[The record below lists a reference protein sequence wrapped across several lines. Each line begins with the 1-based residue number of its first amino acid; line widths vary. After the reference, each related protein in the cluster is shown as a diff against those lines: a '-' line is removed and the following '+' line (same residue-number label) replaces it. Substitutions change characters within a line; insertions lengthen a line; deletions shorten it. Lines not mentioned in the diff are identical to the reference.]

1 MNKEQELH
9 AALKD
14 TTHAEGLA
22 SLLRSRIGVEFDGEA
37 HLTDAEAQSVAAAI
51 ERLVAER
58 DEAREALLAI
68 DTWAKAYPLSVFPE
82 PDFALAAKLLKD
94 GGLTLDAVSAS
105 NMRHVLTGIQGLVAE
120 ALKDAP

>member
-1 MNKEQELH
+1 MQSEPEGLEARIIQELRRLL
-9 AALKD
+9 AI
-14 TTHAEGLA
+14 AEIEKA
-22 SLLRSRIGVEFDGEA
+22 RLL
-37 HLTDAEAQSVAAAI
+37 
-51 ERLVAER
+51 AER

-82 PDFALAAKLLKD
+82 PDFVLAAKLLKA

-105 NMRHVLTGIQGLVAE
+105 NMRHVLTGIQGLVSE